1 MFHFYVHSQFSGSAC
16 LWMPGGEATAPASR
30 LFRHSWTQ
38 EPGAVLPQ
46 RGRQAAEPG
55 GSDGRALVSLQNMD
69 GCEEGV
75 EFLPANNSRKV
86 EKGGPRRWVV
96 LVAVLAAFL
105 ALSLLAGLLAWHFQG
120 E

>member
-1 MFHFYVHSQFSGSAC
+1 M
-16 LWMPGGEATAPASR
+16 
-30 LFRHSWTQ
+30 
-38 EPGAVLPQ
+38 
-46 RGRQAAEPG
+46 
-55 GSDGRALVSLQNMD
+55 N

-75 EFLPANNSRKV
+75 EFLPANNSSKV

-96 LVAVLAAFL
+96 LMAVLAAFL

>member
-1 MFHFYVHSQFSGSAC
+1 
-16 LWMPGGEATAPASR
+16 MPADTRRGGHCSVLPAFLAQLDLRAWTCPAPAGPAGCR
-30 LFRHSWTQ
+30 
-38 EPGAVLPQ
+38 A
-46 RGRQAAEPG
+46 G
-55 GSDGRALVSLQNMD
+55 GSDGQCAGFSVQNMN

-105 ALSLLAGLLAWHFQG
+105 ALSLLAGLLAWRFQG

>member
-1 MFHFYVHSQFSGSAC
+1 MPVDARRGGHCSG
-16 LWMPGGEATAPASR
+16 LPAFPAQLDPRAWSCPSPAGPAGCR
-30 LFRHSWTQ
+30 
-38 EPGAVLPQ
+38 A
-46 RGRQAAEPG
+46 G

-69 GCEEGV
+69 GCEDGV